1 MSVPEE
7 RSPIIVEDPAMRDG
21 FTQVPNALLRHS
33 TITLGAKIAYGVLLS
48 SAWGKGSCFPGQ
60 ETMAVDMG
68 VSKRSVIIYLKQ
80 LQDEG
85 LISIKRL
92 GFGKTNIDT
101 LHPLPRSAESA
112 LLEVQKTTPLEMQ
125 ILHPK
130 NTQIKKDPKK
140 KTKNSNFESSK
151 APTPMKRAQPVI
163 PEFKASHPD
172 LWQAGCNGVAEFI
185 KMVGRGLWTDEAMNV
200 SQWQSHNETV
210 SKQRQ
215 R

>member
-1 MSVPEE
+1 MTSVPEE

-21 FTQVPNALLRHS
+21 FTQVPNALLRHP

-48 SAWGKGSCFPGQ
+48 YAWGKGSCFPGQ

-92 GFGKTNIDT
+92 GFGKTNIYT
-101 LHPLPRSAESA
+101 LHPLPRSADSA
-112 LLEVQKTTPLEMQ
+112 LLEVQETTPLEVQ

-140 KTKNSNFESSK
+140 KTKNSNFEGSK
-151 APTPMKRAQPVI
+151 APTPMTRVQPVT
-163 PEFKASHPD
+163 PEFKTTHPD
-172 LWQAGCNGVAEFI
+172 LWQAGCSGVAEFI
-185 KMVGRGLWTDEAMNV
+185 RVVGRGLWTDEAMNV
-200 SQWQSHNETV
+200 SQWQAHTDAARLAR
-210 SKQRQ
+210 K
-215 R
+215 

>member
-21 FTQVPNALLRHS
+21 FTQVPNALLRRS

-48 SAWGKGSCFPGQ
+48 YAWGKGSCFPGQ

-92 GFGKTNIDT
+92 GFGKTNIYT
-101 LHPLPRSAESA
+101 LHPLPRSAENDTTGNADSA
-112 LLEVQKTTPLEMQ
+112 P
-125 ILHPK
+125 
-130 NTQIKKDPKK
+130 
-140 KTKNSNFESSK
+140 
-151 APTPMKRAQPVI
+151 
-163 PEFKASHPD
+163 
-172 LWQAGCNGVAEFI
+172 
-185 KMVGRGLWTDEAMNV
+185 
-200 SQWQSHNETV
+200 
-210 SKQRQ
+210 
-215 R
+215 